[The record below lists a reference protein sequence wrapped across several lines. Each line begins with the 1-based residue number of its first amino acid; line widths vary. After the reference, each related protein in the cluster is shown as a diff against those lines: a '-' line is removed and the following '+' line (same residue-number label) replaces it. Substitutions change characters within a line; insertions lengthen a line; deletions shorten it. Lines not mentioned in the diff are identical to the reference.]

1 MHILGFMM
9 YTPINHMTLSW
20 ADPEDQ
26 QVNQFGSMEYW
37 QKLAQ
42 TMERGKFDGLFFADV
57 PSVYDMY
64 KDTTDFAIKHGVSWP
79 THDPVSLIGV
89 MGAATKYL
97 GIAPTVS
104 AASLHP
110 FLAVRSLSSL
120 DFLTKG
126 RVGWNIVTGNARSE
140 HRAMGLEVMEH
151 DERYDRADEYM
162 DVCYALWDGISQ
174 EAILADSARG
184 IYADPTKIKKINH
197 NGKYFRC
204 YATPS
209 VLPSKQ
215 GRPVLFQAGSSGR
228 GQQFANK
235 HADVIFAIQPD
246 LNRMKIF
253 MNQIKKTAKSEGK
266 IETPRVTFAVQP
278 FVAKTKK
285 EAIEKKNE
293 MLSRIPIEA
302 ALTRISG
309 TFGIDLDTVDIDQ
322 PLQNIDTQASQGLVK
337 TMSRMFNDKNMTLR
351 EAVRL
356 SGLAGL
362 IPQIMGTPEMIADE
376 LELIWRKTGCHGF
389 NITPAIVPQ
398 GYETF
403 VDEVIPILQ
412 QRNIFRKDY
421 EAETF
426 RGNLLH

>member
-26 QVNQFGSMEYW
+26 QVNQFGSMAYW

-79 THDPVSLIGV
+79 AHDPVSLIGV

-162 DVCYALWDGISQ
+162 DVCYALWDGIGQ

-184 IYADPTKIKKINH
+184 IYADPTKIKKIDH

-253 MNQIKKTAKSEGK
+253 MDQIKESAKSEGK

-389 NITPAIVPQ
+389 NITPAVVPQ

-412 QRNIFRKDY
+412 HRNIFRKDY
-421 EAETF
+421 ESETF